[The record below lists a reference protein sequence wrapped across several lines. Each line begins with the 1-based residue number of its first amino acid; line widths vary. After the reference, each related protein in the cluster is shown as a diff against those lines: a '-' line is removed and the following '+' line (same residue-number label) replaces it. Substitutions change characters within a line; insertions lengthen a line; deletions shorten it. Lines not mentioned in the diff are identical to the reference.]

1 VFSISFA
8 CQNYTEVQFVSQPLH
23 IIVVEDDPD
32 LREEIVIGLD
42 ALGFDCLGVGDA
54 PALYR
59 QLVVRRPDIVV
70 LDIGLPGED
79 GFSVAAHLRL
89 TPGIGVLMLTARGA
103 LEDRVRG
110 LDGGADAYLV
120 KPVALEELASTLRSL
135 SRRLAPRI
143 QAEADSAW
151 HLEAGGWVLR
161 EPGGR
166 TVVLTATE
174 RMLVERLLSTPDQ
187 VVSREELMA
196 TLAENRQEYDPHRLD
211 VLLSRLRRKLTDAG
225 IESPIQVVRGIGYLF
240 RNA

>member
-1 VFSISFA
+1 M
-8 CQNYTEVQFVSQPLH
+8 SQPLH
-23 IIVVEDDPD
+23 VIVVEDDPD
-32 LREEIVIGLD
+32 LREEIVMGLQ

-59 QLVVRRPDIVV
+59 QLVLRRPDIVV
-70 LDIGLPGED
+70 LDVGLPGED
-79 GFSVAAHLRL
+79 GFSVAGHLRL

-120 KPVALEELASTLRSL
+120 KPVALEELASNLRSL
-135 SRRLAPRI
+135 ARRLVSPQI
-143 QAEADSAW
+143 VAESANKW

-161 EPGGR
+161 EPNGR

-174 RMLVERLLSTPDQ
+174 RTLVERLLSTPDR
-187 VVSREELMA
+187 VVAREDLMG
-196 TLAENRQEYDPHRLD
+196 TLAENRQDYDPHRLD

-225 IESPIQVVRGIGYLF
+225 LESPIQVVRGIGYLF
-240 RNA
+240 RSV